1 MKTTQIFLTFV
12 FTLFSITSISAQYGG
27 NGYGGNGY
35 GGNGYGGGYGG
46 GGMGQMGSMMNQ
58 QSQPEKPKEIPVEV
72 TVAKIVDQMK
82 PALNLDE
89 LQVIAISNVLAESIR
104 AQGVLLKQ
112 EFSQEDQIKNFQ
124 ALSETTDRKINQF
137 LSKEQ
142 KEKYLVFKED
152 MKNQKKTKEK
162 SKAKEKKAKEKKAK
176 QEKAKQEKQE

>member
-1 MKTTQIFLTFV
+1 MKTTQTFLV
-12 FTLFSITSISAQYGG
+12 FAFMFLSITSASAQYGG
-27 NGYGGNGY
+27 NGYGGY
-35 GGNGYGGGYGG
+35 GGNGYGGGGYGG
-46 GGMGQMGSMMNQ
+46 GGMNQMGSVMNQ

-72 TVAKIVDQMK
+72 TVGTIIEKMK

-89 LQVIAISNVLAESIR
+89 LQAIAISNVLTESIK

-152 MKNQKKTKEK
+152 MKNQKKSKEK
-162 SKAKEKKAKEKKAK
+162 SKSKKKDKPKEKEKD
-176 QEKAKQEKQE
+176 

>member
-1 MKTTQIFLTFV
+1 MRTIKTFLVLAFI
-12 FTLFSITSISAQYGG
+12 LLSITSISAQYGG

-35 GGNGYGGGYGG
+35 GGNGYGGSR
-46 GGMGQMGSMMNQ
+46 MNQMGSAMNQ

-72 TVAKIVDQMK
+72 TVGTIIEKMK

-89 LQVIAISNVLAESIR
+89 LQAIAISNVLTESIK

-152 MKNQKKTKEK
+152 MKNQKKSKEK
-162 SKAKEKKAKEKKAK
+162 SKSKKKDKPKEKEKD
-176 QEKAKQEKQE
+176 